1 MTALPVPLL
10 ALLAGLVG
18 LGFGLGY
25 FVVLRRSVTLL
36 LSPQGR
42 ALGVALTI
50 GRLAAAVLL
59 LWLAAKLGAVAL
71 LSVLGGFL
79 AARLIA
85 LRRNKEA
92 AS

>member
-1 MTALPVPLL
+1 MTALLTPLL
-10 ALLAGLVG
+10 AVLVG

-25 FVVLRRSVTLL
+25 FLVLRRSVTLL

-50 GRLAAAVLL
+50 GRLAAAALL
-59 LWLAAKLGAVAL
+59 LWLAARLGAVAL
-71 LSVLGGFL
+71 LSVWGGFL

-85 LRRNKEA
+85 LRLNTEVA
-92 AS
+92 P